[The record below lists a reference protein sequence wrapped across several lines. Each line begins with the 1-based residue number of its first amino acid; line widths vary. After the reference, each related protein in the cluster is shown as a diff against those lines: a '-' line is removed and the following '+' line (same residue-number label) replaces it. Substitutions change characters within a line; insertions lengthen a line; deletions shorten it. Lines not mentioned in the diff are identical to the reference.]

1 MFSKL
6 FKKKTHNK
14 DGFPLTVKGH
24 GYCIAWSI
32 LLHSQKEVEIKRGDT
47 SESDKFS
54 RLSPAEDKV
63 AFAHHN
69 VGFYSDDK
77 SGLIDGLIPAIKIKG
92 KVGLYE
98 LVDRYK
104 RSNFTS
110 DPASYDDCMEVDLKF
125 IKSIILK

>member
-1 MFSKL
+1 MLGNL

-14 DGFPLTVKGH
+14 DGFPLIVKGH
-24 GYCIAWSI
+24 GYGIAWSM

-47 SESDKFS
+47 SESSKFLP
-54 RLSPAEDKV
+54 LSPAEGKV

-69 VGFYSDDK
+69 VGLYGSDK
-77 SGLIDGLIPAIKIKG
+77 SGLVDGLIPAIKIKG

-98 LVDRYK
+98 LVKRYK
-104 RSNFTS
+104 RSSFTS

-125 IKSIILK
+125 IKSVAQK